1 VASFAGIAV
10 LGAWLTWK
18 KGSALLA
25 LVRAPAPAAAFAMA
39 GGASSRF
46 VCEAVE
52 TDPGHV
58 HDENCRHFHMPD
70 PRTLGDNFSWKE
82 TAVTVFTAGA
92 RPCSGALI
100 VLVFALAQGIL
111 YAGVLAT
118 LAMGLGTAITTSA
131 LATLAVFAKRVA
143 LKFSGESSRRGE
155 IVGRGLEF
163 LAACV
168 VLCLGVLLTLGY
180 SMAGF

>member
-1 VASFAGIAV
+1 
-10 LGAWLTWK
+10 
-18 KGSALLA
+18 
-25 LVRAPAPAAAFAMA
+25 
-39 GGASSRF
+39 
-46 VCEAVE
+46 
-52 TDPGHV
+52 
-58 HDENCRHFHMPD
+58 
-70 PRTLGDNFSWKE
+70 
-82 TAVTVFTAGA
+82 
-92 RPCSGALI
+92 
-100 VLVFALAQGIL
+100 
-111 YAGVLAT
+111 
-118 LAMGLGTAITTSA
+118 MGLGTAITTSA